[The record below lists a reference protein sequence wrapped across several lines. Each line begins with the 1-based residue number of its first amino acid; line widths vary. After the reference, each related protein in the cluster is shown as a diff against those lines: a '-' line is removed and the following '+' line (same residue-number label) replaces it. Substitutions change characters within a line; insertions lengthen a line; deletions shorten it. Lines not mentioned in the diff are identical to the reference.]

1 MLRKTVSNSI
11 YAINASHYSIYSTLT
26 YAYTDD
32 DARIVSAITLGEMC
46 KFAPDRMKSIASEVV
61 PVIFFGEHDTDK
73 ATAECWK
80 TAWESLTSGIVYF
93 S

>member
-1 MLRKTVSNSI
+1 MCPYSN
-11 YAINASHYSIYSTLT
+11 STLT

-80 TAWESLTSGIVYF
+80 TAWESLTSGIV
-93 S
+93 